1 MVVNEPIIKVEN
13 LTVEYHEYTRDK
25 VFSLGKRQTITALR
39 GINFSLE
46 EGEHVAIIGRN
57 GSGKSTLLK
66 CMAGMLRPS
75 KGTVEIEGRALF
87 LSGVDP
93 GFDSELTGRENV
105 RQLAPAYGVEKE
117 KVESFV
123 ESVKEFTE
131 LGEAFER
138 KYLGYSGGMKGKLG
152 FGFIS
157 DLRSDILM
165 IDETF
170 GAGDREFKKKSKA
183 RMNAMVSEIPTLV
196 MCSHGMSL
204 VTSICERGL
213 VINDGELV
221 FDGPVNEAVAHYE
234 KITEDS
240 IHWIEFPYQK
250 KFISENELHFDFIA
264 EFQVIEN
271 MRVVIYDNKL
281 KQFILKEELDNLES
295 FSLERSE
302 LPEHVDCILKFQQ
315 CKDEKWYDASRYI
328 RFTTESPDIGT
339 VKSSEET
346 PKLENP

>member
-1 MVVNEPIIKVEN
+1 MVVKVPIIKVEN

-39 GINFSLE
+39 DINFSLE

-75 KGTVEIEGRALF
+75 KGTVEIEGRAIF

-105 RQLAPAYGVEKE
+105 RQLAPAYGVEKG
-117 KVESFV
+117 KIDQFV

-204 VTSICERGL
+204 VASICERGL
-213 VINDGELV
+213 VIDDGELV

-250 KFISENELHFDFIA
+250 KFISGNELRFDFVE

-271 MRVVIYDNKL
+271 MRIVIYDNKL
-281 KQFILKEELDNLES
+281 KQFLLMEELDNLET
-295 FSLERSE
+295 FSLKRSE
-302 LPEHVDCILKFQQ
+302 LPEHLDCILKFQQ
-315 CKDEKWYDASRYI
+315 CKEEKWYDASRYI
-328 RFTTESPDIGT
+328 RFTTELPPSGLT
-339 VKSSEET
+339 
-346 PKLENP
+346 KLNEQNSDSVLP

>member
-1 MVVNEPIIKVEN
+1 MVVKEPIIKVEN
-13 LTVEYHEYTRDK
+13 LTVEYHEYSRDK
-25 VFSLGKRQTITALR
+25 VFSLGKRQTITALKD
-39 GINFSLE
+39 INFSLE

-57 GSGKSTLLK
+57 GSGKSTLLR

-75 KGTVEIEGRALF
+75 KGTIEIEGRAIF

-117 KVESFV
+117 KVDDFV

-183 RMNAMVSEIPTLV
+183 RMNAMVSEIPTLI

-204 VTSICERGL
+204 VASICERGL
-213 VINDGELV
+213 VINEGELV

-234 KITEDS
+234 QITEDS

-250 KFISENELHFDFIA
+250 KFISENELRFDFA
-264 EFQVIEN
+264 EEFQIIEN
-271 MRVVIYDNKL
+271 MRVVVYDNKL
-281 KQFILKEELDNLES
+281 KQFIVMEDLEDLDF
-295 FSLERSE
+295 FSMNRSD
-302 LPEHVDCILKFQQ
+302 LPNHLDCILKIQQ

-328 RFTTESPDIGT
+328 RFTTELPISDAIN
-339 VKSSEET
+339 SSEQNPES
-346 PKLENP
+346 ENP